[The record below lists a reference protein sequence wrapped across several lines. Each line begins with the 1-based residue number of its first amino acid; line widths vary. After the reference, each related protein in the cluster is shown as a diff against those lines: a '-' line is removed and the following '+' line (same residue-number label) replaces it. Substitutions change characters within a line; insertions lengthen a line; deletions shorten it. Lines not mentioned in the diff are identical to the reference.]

1 METPNFDF
9 IIPKWCKEAC
19 YERATATLFYAN
31 KKNTDTIQSHKTIIS
46 NNE

>member
-1 METPNFDF
+1 METPNIDF

-31 KKNTDTIQSHKTIIS
+31 KKIQIQYKAIKQ
-46 NNE
+46 